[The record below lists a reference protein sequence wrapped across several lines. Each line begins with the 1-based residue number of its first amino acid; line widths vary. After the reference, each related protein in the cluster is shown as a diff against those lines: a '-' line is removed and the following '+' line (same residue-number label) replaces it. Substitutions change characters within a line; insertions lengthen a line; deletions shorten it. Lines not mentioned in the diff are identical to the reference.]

1 MRLFARALFQERRRT
16 ERQRAPQL
24 AAYYWNGS
32 QPAPHSV
39 SDISSSGIY
48 LLTEDRW
55 HYGTLLMLT
64 LQRSLKDTVVQAD
77 QSIRLQSKVVRWG
90 TDGVGFA
97 FIFPSAAYSH
107 KASAS
112 FQGADRKA
120 LIAFSKSLGQ
130 G

>member
-1 MRLFARALFQERRRT
+1 MSWFARALFQERRST

-24 AAYYWNGS
+24 EAYYWNGS
-32 QPAPHSV
+32 QPVPHGV
-39 SDISSSGIY
+39 SDISHSGIY

-55 HYGTLLMLT
+55 HHGTLLMLT
-64 LQRSLKDTVVQAD
+64 LQDPLNDAILKTG

-97 FIFPSAAYSH
+97 FIFPSTAYSR

-120 LIAFSKSLGQ
+120 LIVFSKSLGQ

>member
-1 MRLFARALFQERRRT
+1 MSFQERRST
-16 ERQRAPQL
+16 ERQKAPLL

-32 QPAPHSV
+32 QPLPHSV
-39 SDISSSGIY
+39 SDISHSGLY

-55 HYGTLLMLT
+55 HHGTLLMLT
-64 LQRSLKDTVVQAD
+64 VQKPLKDGGVQVD

-97 FIFPSAAYSH
+97 FIFPNAAYSGN
-107 KASAS
+107 ATAS